1 VEFDLTLP
9 DGGRLHAYDTG
20 GDDRLAVLWHHG
32 TPNIGAPP
40 KPLFAAADRLGL
52 RWIAYDRP
60 GYGGSPRTPGRT
72 VGSAG
77 TYATAV
83 ADALGIE
90 RFAVMGHSGGGSHAL
105 ATAALLP
112 DRVLA
117 VVSAAGLAP
126 PDAQGLDWWAGMGDS
141 GVAALTAAREGL
153 AVKEAF
159 ERSGVEYDHQFSP
172 ADFAAF
178 ESGWSWFSEVVGPA
192 EAGGPG
198 GHVDDDI
205 AYVTPWGC
213 DPAQITAP
221 VLLIHGGRDK
231 VVPSGHAEWLA
242 KRCPRAELRLIP
254 DGAHISVMT
263 SGEAALEWIRSAAS

>member
-1 VEFDLTLP
+1 MEFDLTL
-9 DGGRLHAYDTG
+9 
-20 GDDRLAVLWHHG
+20 
-32 TPNIGAPP
+32 
-40 KPLFAAADRLGL
+40 
-52 RWIAYDRP
+52 
-60 GYGGSPRTPGRT
+60 PRTPGRT

-90 RFAVMGHSGGGSHAL
+90 RFAVMGHS
-105 ATAALLP
+105 
-112 DRVLA
+112 
-117 VVSAAGLAP
+117 
-126 PDAQGLDWWAGMGDS
+126 
-141 GVAALTAAREGL
+141 
-153 AVKEAF
+153 
-159 ERSGVEYDHQFSP
+159 EYDHQFSP

-198 GHVDDDI
+198 GHVDDNI

-231 VVPSGHAEWLA
+231 VVPSRHAEWLA
-242 KRCPRAELRLIP
+242 KRCPRAELRIVP